1 MRTYL
6 TLLTL
11 TLAVSS
17 ALAQDPGMQAAQQ
30 AMQQTQVAAQAAQ
43 QANDQMT
50 QAA

>member
-11 TLAVSS
+11 TLAVSF

-30 AMQQTQVAAQAAQ
+30 AAQAAQ
-43 QANDQMT
+43 QAAQISQ
-50 QAA
+50 QASQQAMD